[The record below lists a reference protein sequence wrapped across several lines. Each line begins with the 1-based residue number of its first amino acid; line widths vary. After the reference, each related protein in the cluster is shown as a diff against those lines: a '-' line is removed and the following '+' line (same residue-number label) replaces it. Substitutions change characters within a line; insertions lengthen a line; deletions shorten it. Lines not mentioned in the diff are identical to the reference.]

1 MTATAILADA
11 GALLTE
17 LAGLGI
23 HETASEYDPAHF
35 GNYYVDLTGP
45 HGDFRITRDR
55 GQYLLDGDL
64 ERLKDLGL
72 FRAFA
77 QMSQFRD
84 AVLKYVGAPAA

>member
-1 MTATAILADA
+1 VTAPEILADA
-11 GALLTE
+11 GTLLAE
-17 LAGLGI
+17 LAILGI
-23 HETASEYDPAHF
+23 RETGSGYDPGAF

-64 ERLKDLGL
+64 ERLRDLGL

-77 QMSQFRD
+77 RMPDLRD
-84 AVLKYVGAPAA
+84 AVLTYLGAGV

>member
-1 MTATAILADA
+1 MTAAAILADA
-11 GALLTE
+11 GALLNE
-17 LAGLGI
+17 LAVHGI
-23 HETASEYDPAHF
+23 HETASQYDAGHF

-55 GQYLLDGDL
+55 GQYLLHGDL

-72 FRAFA
+72 FRAFD

-84 AVLKYVGAPAA
+84 AVLRYVGAAA

>member
-1 MTATAILADA
+1 MTAAAILADA

-17 LAGLGI
+17 LATLGI
-23 HETASEYDPAHF
+23 HETASEYDPVRF
-35 GNYYVDLTGP
+35 GNYFVDLTGP

-72 FRAFA
+72 FRAFN
-77 QMSQFRD
+77 QMPQFRD
-84 AVLKYVGAPAA
+84 AVLKYVGAAV

>member
-1 MTATAILADA
+1 MTAAAILADA

-17 LAGLGI
+17 LAAHGI
-23 HETASEYDPAHF
+23 HETASEYDPGHF

-55 GQYLLDGDL
+55 GQYLLHGDL

-72 FRAFA
+72 LRVFD
-77 QMSQFRD
+77 QMPQFRD
-84 AVLKYVGAPAA
+84 AVLKYVGVAV

>member
-1 MTATAILADA
+1 MTAAAILADA

-17 LAGLGI
+17 LAVHGI
-23 HETASEYDPAHF
+23 HETASQYDAGHF
-35 GNYYVDLTGP
+35 ENYYVDLTGP

-55 GQYLLDGDL
+55 GQYLLHGDL

-72 FRAFA
+72 FRAFD

-84 AVLKYVGAPAA
+84 AVLRYVGAAA